1 MSPSHSGSDQGAYR
15 RISLQGG
22 NCLKLD
28 NMRRAIAGEIFVSVL
43 RDWSINIREFASLKS
58 SSSPRAWPAS
68 WARVSPTSIPGGSPF
83 WGSRERQHR
92 SEIYPMGVIA
102 PHDFRAGCA
111 HHLQWRQAVTRKA
124 VPTKIAPM
132 PPTVAQELPPERLTP
147 RCTDAGRPLTR
158 IPPKFVT
165 FEWAECRCSQLHSAS
180 NFRNPPSAEF
190 APGIDGRR

>member
-43 RDWSINIREFASLKS
+43 RDWSINIREFVSLKS

-124 VPTKIAPM
+124 APTKIAPM
-132 PPTVAQELPPERLTP
+132 PPTVAQELPPERSFRSAWCWFTIISIPKIEKPRDKLTKLTP
-147 RCTDAGRPLTR
+147 VEIICN
-158 IPPKFVT
+158 V
-165 FEWAECRCSQLHSAS
+165 CRLNNRLGVSVFDSL
-180 NFRNPPSAEF
+180 P
-190 APGIDGRR
+190 

>member
-43 RDWSINIREFASLKS
+43 RDWSINIREFVSLKS

-124 VPTKIAPM
+124 APTKIAPM
-132 PPTVAQELPPERLTP
+132 PPTVAHELPPERSFRSAWCWFTIISIPKIEKPRDKLTKLTP
-147 RCTDAGRPLTR
+147 VEISPN
-158 IPPKFVT
+158 V
-165 FEWAECRCSQLHSAS
+165 CRLNNRLGVSVFDSL
-180 NFRNPPSAEF
+180 P
-190 APGIDGRR
+190 